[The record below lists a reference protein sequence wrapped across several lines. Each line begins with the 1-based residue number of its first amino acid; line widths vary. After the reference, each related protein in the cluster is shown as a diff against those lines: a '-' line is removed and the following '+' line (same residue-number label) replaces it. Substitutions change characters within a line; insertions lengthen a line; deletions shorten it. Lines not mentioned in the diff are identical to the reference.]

1 LSMRIA
7 VDVMGAD
14 HGCGVIVDG
23 TRMALEANR
32 RITEMILVGDED
44 EISRH
49 CQKSGFNDSRVRIL
63 HASQVLTMEDKPID
77 ALRKKKDCSVSR
89 AIEQLKSGD
98 ADAVVSPGN
107 TGGILSAGTI
117 RLRTLPGIS
126 RAAIATVIPEPE
138 NEFVLLDAGANTECK
153 GVHLAEF
160 GVMGSIYAQKIL
172 GKSKPRVGVLS
183 NGTEENKGTELTR
196 EATRILSRLDLNFIG
211 NVEGHDLFKNRVDVV
226 VTDGFVG
233 NIVLKTCESMAK
245 GLFAWLRA
253 ELTANLQ
260 RKFGALLAK
269 GAFKSL
275 KRRLDSENYGGAP
288 LLGLNGIV
296 MKAHASASA
305 VAIMNAVRTATEALE
320 QNMNSVITK
329 EMEKAADILE
339 EVRKPQSQ
347 SESDSK

>member
-1 LSMRIA
+1 
-7 VDVMGAD
+7 
-14 HGCGVIVDG
+14 
-23 TRMALEANR
+23 
-32 RITEMILVGDED
+32 
-44 EISRH
+44 
-49 CQKSGFNDSRVRIL
+49 
-63 HASQVLTMEDKPID
+63 
-77 ALRKKKDCSVSR
+77 
-89 AIEQLKSGD
+89 
-98 ADAVVSPGN
+98 
-107 TGGILSAGTI
+107 
-117 RLRTLPGIS
+117 
-126 RAAIATVIPEPE
+126 
-138 NEFVLLDAGANTECK
+138 
-153 GVHLAEF
+153 
-160 GVMGSIYAQKIL
+160 
-172 GKSKPRVGVLS
+172 
-183 NGTEENKGTELTR
+183 
-196 EATRILSRLDLNFIG
+196 
-211 NVEGHDLFKNRVDVV
+211 
-226 VTDGFVG
+226 
-233 NIVLKTCESMAK
+233 MAK

-275 KRRLDSENYGGAP
+275 KLRLDSENYGGAP